1 MASHRSRR
9 RTWKEIPCLRMR
21 AGFGTRPLRGSLPI
35 SQSQSLAPQTTGL
48 TTTTSEQHQED
59 QDMESVSQTAVED
72 DHDEDMKEIM
82 SIMDLDEPLPG
93 SSKDEAV
100 LLD

>member
-1 MASHRSRR
+1 
-9 RTWKEIPCLRMR
+9 
-21 AGFGTRPLRGSLPI
+21 
-35 SQSQSLAPQTTGL
+35 
-48 TTTTSEQHQED
+48 
-59 QDMESVSQTAVED
+59 MESVSQTAVED

-93 SSKDEAV
+93 SSKDEAI